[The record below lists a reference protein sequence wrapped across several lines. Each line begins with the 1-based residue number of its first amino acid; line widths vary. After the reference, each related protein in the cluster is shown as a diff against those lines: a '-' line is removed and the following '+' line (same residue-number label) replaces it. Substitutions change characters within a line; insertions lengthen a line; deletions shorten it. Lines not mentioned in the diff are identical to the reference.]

1 MRKVFMWNI
10 ILRKP
15 EPTKYISEA
24 YDVDGMQYKF
34 WMSQLIKIN
43 TEMNENI
50 TVVTSLTKGDSALDN
65 YEEFKNEVLEIT
77 YEKNINVEFIPVFQE
92 IDLDGKTFIRFFKEV
107 AGLIQDND
115 RLYIDI
121 TFGIKP
127 YTMSMLTA
135 LVYVTKVARNVVV
148 ETISYIEKYNGMK
161 DPSLVDEATIYN
173 LTSLFYLISIA
184 GSLNEGERAAADKMI
199 DLLLR

>member
-24 YDVDGMQYKF
+24 YDVNGMQYKF
-34 WMSQLIKIN
+34 WMTQLIKLN
-43 TEMNENI
+43 TEIDENI
-50 TVVTSLTKGDSALDN
+50 TVITSLTKGDIALAN
-65 YEEFKNEVLEIT
+65 YEDFKNEVLALT
-77 YEKNINVEFIPVFQE
+77 SEKNINVEFIPVFQE
-92 IDLDGKTFIRFFKEV
+92 VDLDGITFTRFFKEV
-107 AGLIQDND
+107 AGLIKDND
-115 RLYIDI
+115 RLYVDI

-148 ETISYIEKYNGMK
+148 ETITYIEKYNGMR
-161 DPSLVDEATIYN
+161 DHYMVDEATIYN
-173 LTSLFYLISIA
+173 LTSLFYMISIA
-184 GSLNEGERAAADKMI
+184 GSLNEGERVAADKMI

>member
-1 MRKVFMWNI
+1 MWNI

-15 EPTKYISEA
+15 EATKYISEA
-24 YDVDGMQYKF
+24 YDVDGMHYKF

-50 TVVTSLTKGDSALDN
+50 TVITSLTKGESALDN
-65 YEEFKNEVLEIT
+65 YEEFKNEVLEVT
-77 YEKNINVEFIPVFQE
+77 SEKNINVEFISVFQE
-92 IDLDGKTFIRFFKEV
+92 TDLDGKTFTRFFKEV
-107 AGLIQDND
+107 AGLIKDND
-115 RLYIDI
+115 RLYVDI

-161 DPSLVDEATIYN
+161 DPALVDEATIYN

-199 DLLLR
+199 NLLLR